1 MKDSHLPMQ
10 MITTHGSAEDFETQF
25 DLASC
30 SSIIATW
37 MQHIKTL
44 NWHNRAVMEQSLEW

>member
-1 MKDSHLPMQ
+1 MKDSHLRKQ
-10 MITTHGSAEDFETQF
+10 MITTHGSAQDLETHF

-30 SSIIATW
+30 SSIIARW

-44 NWHNRAVMEQSLEW
+44 NWHYRAVMEQSLE